1 MALSYNDF
9 EKQKTSKSKLS
20 YDAFSSSNKPKEP
33 SFLKKA
39 LGVGKEIVLETK
51 KNVVDKPLT
60 NVVQAGQALTKL
72 PEIIRTGKAEF
83 TPMTPFTY
91 KGQPVQPLGTRT
103 ADNGF
108 TKENV
113 KKDLLDI
120 GGTGLEMASFLGFG
134 PSAKAGFQATKE
146 VVKGATKQAGQ
157 TLLRSS
163 AEGAFGGLTQNIG
176 QQMQDNAATG
186 KAFNPMETVKATAG
200 GAVLAPAINIFS
212 RGLGKIFA
220 GKKAGEVA
228 AETITESLPTP
239 KLTKEQK
246 MAQYSANM
254 GYEPY
259 QTEIPTIQMGAKTK
273 DTLPTIQMGD
283 KNKPNVANYKDRGL
297 TYEPIPNQSVYSEMP
312 DTISDIMNNGKKS
325 TKLSEQATRDAV
337 NTPTQVDPQTVEK
350 ITRTMDTPD
359 MTDFERQT
367 NKLQVENV
375 MKNSQDD
382 IVEIAMGSKVP
393 QDGMPPT
400 AYYAVA
406 ANLADEMAKN
416 GDSSLALKLAD
427 SPVRSKSG
435 QAQQALN
442 ITSKD
447 NIVTIFNDIKNKM
460 EDKMSFLSKR
470 AKNENINNGIKEI
483 QQQFDKVKGLPGT
496 REEII
501 NALNKLIC

>member
-1 MALSYNDF
+1 MSLYDEYNKNKKSTTKGGLYSEF
-9 EKQKTSKSKLS
+9 SKSKTK
-20 YDAFSSSNKPKEP
+20 ATEP
-33 SFLKKA
+33 SFLSKA
-39 LGVGKEIVLETK
+39 LGFGKEIVLDTK

-60 NVVQAGQALTKL
+60 NVVQAAQVASKL
-72 PEIIRTGKAEF
+72 PEIIRTGKATF
-83 TPMTPFTY
+83 TPMTPFNY

-113 KKDLLDI
+113 VKDLKDI

-146 VVKGATKQAGQ
+146 LVKGSTKAGVQ
-157 TLLRSS
+157 TLKRSV
-163 AEGAFGGLTQNIG
+163 AEGAFGGLTQNVG
-176 QQMQDNAATG
+176 TQLQDNAATG

-200 GAVLAPAINIFS
+200 GAVLAPALNIFS
-212 RGLGKIFA
+212 KGIGKIFA
-220 GKKAGEVA
+220 GKKASEVA
-228 AETITESLPTP
+228 AETIAEAVPTP
-239 KLTKEQK
+239 KLTKEQR

-259 QTEIPTIQMGAKTK
+259 QTEIPTIQMGKK
-273 DTLPTIQMGD
+273 PSLNELPTIQTTS
-283 KNKPNVANYKDRGL
+283 KNQPKVADFEDVR
-297 TYEPIPNQSVYSEMP
+297 YEPIPNRSVYSEMP
-312 DTISDIMNNGKKS
+312 DTISDIVNNGKKS
-325 TKLSEQATRDAV
+325 TKLSAQATRDAV
-337 NTPTQVDPQTVEK
+337 NTPVQADLQTVEK
-350 ITRTMDTPD
+350 ITSTMDTPD
-359 MTDFERQT
+359 ISDFERQT

-406 ANLADEMAKN
+406 ANIAEEMSKN
-416 GDSSLALKLAD
+416 GDQTLAMKLAD

-496 REEII
+496 RDEII